1 MTRLLVLGV
10 LCAGLVPGMAVAHVG
25 HLGEVAG
32 HSHWIALG
40 AIGLAGAIAVWAGL
54 KGKASPEEEAPDE
67 EDQPDGAE
75 A

>member
-1 MTRLLVLGV
+1 MRILGV
-10 LCAGLVPGMAVAHVG
+10 LVLWPGAAAAHVG

-54 KGKASPEEEAPDE
+54 KGKRAADDDKAAEDDGEETA
-67 EDQPDGAE
+67 A
-75 A
+75 